1 MVHICIAGYIIL
13 LTTHGAGENGTW
25 RSLLAPQVGCG
36 VVIDSGGEMVPLP
49 WAQQEASLRLVL
61 HQLSISHGDRTSYHK
76 TGDMCRRSSDKDS
89 PHISSSQLCSST
101 VIPSFTSLS
110 PHMHP
115 CTHKQPLIYS
125 SYYYM
130 KQLYGALLII
140 STEPEKISESAH
152 QM

>member
-1 MVHICIAGYIIL
+1 MHCWLHYIAY
-13 LTTHGAGENGTW
+13 HSW
-25 RSLLAPQVGCG
+25 RWRERDVAQPARS
-36 VVIDSGGEMVPLP
+36 IGGM
-49 WAQQEASLRLVL
+49 WG
-61 HQLSISHGDRTSYHK
+61 GDRWWRGDGASPLGSVGGFITPHAAPALYFSRRQDK

-101 VIPSFTSLS
+101 VIPFFTSLS

-140 STEPEKISESAH
+140 STEPEKISGSAH